1 MAKHGITISVDLALH
16 EIVRAKFGNGGINSE
31 ISHDMWFQ
39 TMLRFDKCRLRRACV
54 ASFQA

>member
-39 TMLRFDKCRLRRACV
+39 TMLRFDKCRL
-54 ASFQA
+54 